1 MFVGKLEFAFFQ
13 IHTSELILEIA
24 YVSKI
29 YFTISRKIYKS
40 SQKEK
45 VTELSI
51 LGWKNVKK

>member
-1 MFVGKLEFAFFQ
+1 MFVGKLESAFFQ

-29 YFTISRKIYKS
+29 YFAISRKIYKS

-51 LGWKNVKK
+51 LG